1 MDHICFNQLLYLIG
15 KGYSVNFSK
24 ADYLSDKQI
33 IRIIVTKG
41 DHHHME
47 LIDISH
53 ENLGQRNTS
62 VDFLI
67 SRALTLSEW
76 ELDNYIEQE
85 NNKELHHG

>member
-1 MDHICFNQLLYLIG
+1 MEHICFNQVLHLVG

-24 ADYLSDKQI
+24 ADDPSGKQI
-33 IRIIVTKG
+33 LRIIMSKG

-47 LIDISH
+47 LVDISY
-53 ENLGQRNTS
+53 EKLRQRNTS

-67 SRALTLSEW
+67 SKALALSEW

-85 NNKELHHG
+85 NDKE